1 MKVRLQ
7 YFPFSMTKM
16 VEKTR
21 QKFFVTQKIKDI
33 EILAETRIYHYLST
47 TKEIDKIER
56 DIKDSKI
63 QKGNRLKANFQLEMS
78 IVKIERSLVQIK

>member
-21 QKFFVTQKIKDI
+21 QTFFVTQKVKDI

-47 TKEIDKIER
+47 TKEIDNTER

>member
-21 QKFFVTQKIKDI
+21 QKFFVTQKIKVKDR

-47 TKEIDKIER
+47 TKEIDKTER
-56 DIKDSKI
+56 GIKDSKI
-63 QKGNRLKANFQLEMS
+63 KKGNRLKANFQLEMS
-78 IVKIERSLVQIK
+78 IVKIERS

>member
-7 YFPFSMTKM
+7 YFPFSITKM

-21 QKFFVTQKIKDI
+21 QKLFVTQKIKDI
-33 EILAETRIYHYLST
+33 EILSETRIYHYLST
-47 TKEIDKIER
+47 TKEIDKTER

-63 QKGNRLKANFQLEMS
+63 QKGKRLKANFQLEMS